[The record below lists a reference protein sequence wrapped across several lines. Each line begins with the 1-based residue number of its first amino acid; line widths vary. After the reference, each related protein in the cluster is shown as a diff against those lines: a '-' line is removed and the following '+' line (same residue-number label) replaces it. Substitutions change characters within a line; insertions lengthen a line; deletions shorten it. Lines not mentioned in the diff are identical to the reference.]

1 MFEKLFHL
9 SEHRSTVRSELL
21 GGTTTFFTLSYS
33 LFVQPALLASI
44 GMDFGSVFV
53 ATCLAS
59 AFATILMGLYA
70 NFPIALAPA
79 MGHNFYFAFSVCG
92 AVSAGGMGLPWE
104 TALGGVF
111 IAGVL
116 FLLVSRVGLR
126 GRIIQAIPA
135 ALSHAIPVGI
145 GLLIAFI
152 GFQWCGIIVAKPG
165 VLVGTGNLTSPPVL
179 LSLLGLVVTGLL
191 LAHGHKA
198 AILIGMVVTT
208 TFGIL
213 FGMASFS
220 GWISV
225 PPSIEPTLLKL
236 DLSGLF
242 SQSGLII
249 ICMFFFLALF
259 DTIGTMVGITTQA
272 GLMVNGKLPR
282 AEKALS
288 SDAAGI
294 TAGALLGT
302 STITC
307 YIESASGVLAG
318 ARTGLANLATGG
330 LFLLSLFLFPL
341 IQLVGQGYTTPEG
354 LHLYPIIAPALIVIG
369 SVMVKGIRLIPW
381 DDPTEALPAFLTI
394 LLMPLA
400 VSISTGIV
408 FGFISYS
415 LLKLAT
421 GRADEVHWIIY
432 VCSIAF
438 AVGYFLF

>member
-1 MFEKLFHL
+1 MLEKFFRL
-9 SEHRSTVRSELL
+9 SANHTTVRTELL

-33 LFVQPALLASI
+33 LFVQPALLSSI

-59 AFATILMGLYA
+59 AFATLLMGLYA

-79 MGHNFYFAFSVCG
+79 MGHNFFFVFSVCG
-92 AVSAGGMGLPWE
+92 AISAGGMGLPWE

-111 IAGVL
+111 IAGLL
-116 FLLVSRVGLR
+116 FLIVSRAGMR
-126 GRIIQAIPA
+126 GRLLQVIPST
-135 ALSHAIPVGI
+135 LTHAIPIGI

-152 GFQWCGIIVAKPG
+152 GFQWSGIIVAKPG
-165 VLVGTGNLTSPPVL
+165 VLLGIGSLTNPPVL
-179 LSLLGLVVTGLL
+179 LSILGLLITGLL
-191 LAHGHKA
+191 LARGNKA
-198 AILIGMVVTT
+198 AILIGLVATT
-208 TFGIL
+208 TIGMI
-213 FGMASFS
+213 FGMVSYS

-225 PPSIEPTLLKL
+225 PPSLEPTLLKL
-236 DLSGLF
+236 DFSGLL
-242 SQSGLII
+242 SRSGII
-249 ICMFFFLALF
+249 IISMFFFLALF
-259 DTIGTMVGITTQA
+259 DTIGTVIGITTQA

-282 AEKALS
+282 AGKALT
-288 SDAAGI
+288 SDATGI

-307 YIESASGVLAG
+307 YVESAAGVLAG
-318 ARTGLANLATGG
+318 ARTGLANIATGA

-341 IQLVGQGYTTPEG
+341 IQMVGQGYVTPEG

-369 SVMVKGIRLIPW
+369 SVMLKGITSIPW

-394 LLMPLA
+394 TLMPLA

-415 LLKLAT
+415 LLKLVS
-421 GRADEVHWIIY
+421 GRAGEVHWIIY
-432 VCSIAF
+432 VCSSVF
-438 AVGYFLF
+438 AIGYFFI